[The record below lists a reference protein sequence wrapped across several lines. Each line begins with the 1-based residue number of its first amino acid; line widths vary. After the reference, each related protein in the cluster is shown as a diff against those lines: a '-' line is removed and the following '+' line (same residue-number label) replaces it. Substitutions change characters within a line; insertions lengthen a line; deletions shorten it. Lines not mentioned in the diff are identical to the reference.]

1 MVGDFL
7 LSKGLLLAVKNK
19 EYELLEIMSA
29 TVQDMSEGELLQ
41 IEKARKLA
49 FAPHINIGVFSLEK
63 NSKSWEIFSKDSK
76 ITMDIV
82 ITVCGNARDEECPYW
97 SGNPIRVHWGVPDP
111 ANVTGSNSE
120 KQIAFETTYNTL
132 EKKAKAFLDLKFEN
146 MTHDILQKNIN
157 NISRVI

>member
-1 MVGDFL
+1 
-7 LSKGLLLAVKNK
+7 
-19 EYELLEIMSA
+19 
-29 TVQDMSEGELLQ
+29 
-41 IEKARKLA
+41 
-49 FAPHINIGVFSLEK
+49 
-63 NSKSWEIFSKDSK
+63 
-76 ITMDIV
+76 MDIV

-97 SGNPIRVHWGVPDP
+97 YGNPIRVHWGVPDP

-146 MTHDILQKNIN
+146 MSHDILQKNIN